1 MTAPTPTATDRSPP
15 RRRRRLR
22 IASAVVPLVLALGL
36 GVFVLRPR
44 APAPAPTFTLA
55 SERRF
60 EPRVT
65 HAGADRYR
73 PLAAQRGAERG
84 LASAIDQL
92 VRRGDDRAA
101 AAGWLLAGAPERA
114 EQLLATAPPDA
125 ITAGHDSDRAAIALA
140 LGRPD
145 AALVHADAA
154 LAREPSLAQA
164 LWNRG
169 LALRD
174 LGLPLAAAASF
185 RAAADRG
192 EPGWADEATL
202 RAAELSAAVHAAR
215 GRDRSPDEVAQAAT
229 LREQIMSARNVL
241 ATRTPDDA
249 WTLAE
254 RVRGEARTARL
265 VDVETEVLPLL
276 ADIARR
282 RREPALAAALE
293 AEAAARATP

>member
-1 MTAPTPTATDRSPP
+1 MTAAPPTDRTPP
-15 RRRRRLR
+15 RRRRALR
-22 IASAVVPLVLALGL
+22 IASAVVPLVLAVGLGL
-36 GVFVLRPR
+36 FVLRPR
-44 APAPAPTFTLA
+44 PPAPAPTFALA
-55 SERRF
+55 ATRSF

-65 HAGADRYR
+65 YGGADRYR
-73 PLAAQRGAERG
+73 PIGAERGAERG

-114 EQLLATAPPDA
+114 EQLLATAPA
-125 ITAGHDSDRAAIALA
+125 ASITAGHQADRAATALA

-145 AALVHADAA
+145 AALIHADAA
-154 LAREPSLAQA
+154 LAAEPAPVQA

-185 RAAADRG
+185 RAVAARG

-202 RAAELSAAVHAAR
+202 RAAELTAAVHAAR
-215 GRDRSPDEVAQAAT
+215 GRDRSPDEVARAAT
-229 LREQIMSARNVL
+229 LREQIMSARSVL

-254 RVRGEARTARL
+254 RVRGEARAARL

-276 ADIARR
+276 AEIARR
-282 RREPALAAALE
+282 RGEPALAAALE
-293 AEAAARATP
+293 TEAALRAAP

>member
-1 MTAPTPTATDRSPP
+1 MTAAPPTVRATPP
-15 RRRRRLR
+15 RRRALH
-22 IASAVVPLVLALGL
+22 IASAVVPLVLAVGLGL
-36 GVFVLRPR
+36 FVLRPR
-44 APAPAPTFTLA
+44 APAPAPAFALA
-55 SERRF
+55 ATRSF
-60 EPRVT
+60 EPRLT
-65 HAGADRYR
+65 YAEADRYR
-73 PLAAQRGAERG
+73 PLGAERGAERG

-114 EQLLATAPPDA
+114 EQLLATAAPA
-125 ITAGHDSDRAAIALA
+125 AVSAGHQADRAATALA

-145 AALVHADAA
+145 AALLHADAA
-154 LAREPSLAQA
+154 LAREPGLVQA

-185 RAAADRG
+185 RAVAARG

-202 RAAELSAAVHAAR
+202 RAAELTAAVHAAR
-215 GRDRSPDEVAQAAT
+215 GRDRSPAEVALAAT
-229 LREQIMSARNVL
+229 LREQIASARSVL

-254 RVRGEARTARL
+254 RVRGQARAARL
-265 VDVETEVLPLL
+265 VDVEAEVLPLL
-276 ADIARR
+276 AEIARR
-282 RREPALAAALE
+282 RGEPALATALE
-293 AEAAARATP
+293 TEAAARAAP